1 MVAAG
6 SGWLAKKAFCIV
18 YWGCLCPLHTLYGTQ
33 RSHRYR
39 QSWLKN
45 SWRSK
50 VYSSR
55 KCAEQLFS
63 HSRWRLPHLI
73 LLPHCCYYTTAA
85 VKMHRLKSFSLL
97 SPEKHSTSSENP
109 FCKINFSDR
118 NLADVLLYHCPFGF
132 SARSENKINSGMFL
146 CLHGNAFCNT
156 WRRPITDWRQHKVL
170 FVYL

>member
-1 MVAAG
+1 MVHKGAIGIGKVDWKILGDPKSTLLENAQSSSFPTFESSACLIPSYYYPIAA
-6 SGWLAKKAFCIV
+6 
-18 YWGCLCPLHTLYGTQ
+18 TT
-33 RSHRYR
+33 
-39 QSWLKN
+39 N
-45 SWRSK
+45 
-50 VYSSR
+50 
-55 KCAEQLFS
+55 
-63 HSRWRLPHLI
+63 
-73 LLPHCCYYTTAA
+73 TAA

-132 SARSENKINSGMFL
+132 SARSENKINSEMFL

-156 WRRPITDWRQHKVL
+156 WRRPFTDWRQHKVL